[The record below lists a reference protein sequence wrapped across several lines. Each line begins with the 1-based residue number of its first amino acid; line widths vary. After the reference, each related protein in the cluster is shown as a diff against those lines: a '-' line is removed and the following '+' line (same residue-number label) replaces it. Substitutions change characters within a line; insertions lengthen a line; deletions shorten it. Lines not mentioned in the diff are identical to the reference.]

1 MRIIDDRT
9 RVAGETVSTAEEALL
24 ALSARTNERLTRG
37 LRHVW
42 AFVHPDDAVVDSD
55 DGEGDEPER
64 RTLQAVAE
72 QRLGVLAAA
81 LSRPEWPM
89 VGDRRAWSRWN
100 PQFDPF
106 NETNVVGWPRTVSE
120 LRGEA
125 ALAEATLGELAAH
138 LNAGLRGDLAALLR
152 DCADF
157 VQLDDGLG
165 ADDEAPR
172 TVWDQFRSD
181 SDLYELDLA
190 AVAAAIASGPPAWEA
205 LDEWTPTGG
214 VDGDPYAVCRYVWG
228 PLGARVQLS
237 AAELLQRYLAG
248 DAALT
253 LYRMV
258 LDYGEGPTEFIWP
271 DQTYVCCGLE
281 CGWDGTIPP
290 LGVNDWGRPH
300 VDVYARGRICR
311 ICGRGRYGGLLTK
324 RQLDSDETATLGV
337 SETLDE
343 LPQATLTAIAHH
355 GADAVA
361 CELRR

>member
-1 MRIIDDRT
+1 MWIIDDRT
-9 RVAGETVSTAEEALL
+9 GRAGEAVSTSEEALL
-24 ALSARTNERLTRG
+24 ALSANTEERLGRG

-42 AFVHPDDAVVDSD
+42 RFVHPDDAVVDSD

-72 QRLGVLAAA
+72 QRPGVLAAV
-81 LSRPEWPM
+81 LSPPEGRA
-89 VGDRRAWSRWN
+89 VGHLRAWSRWN
-100 PQFDPF
+100 PQFDAF
-106 NETNVVGWPRTVSE
+106 NEADVLAWPRTVSE

-157 VQLDDGLG
+157 VQVGDGFG
-165 ADDEAPR
+165 DRDEAPL

-181 SDLYELDLA
+181 SDLYELDVA

-205 LDEWTPTGG
+205 LDEWTPAGG

-228 PLGARVQLS
+228 PLGARVHLS

-258 LDYGEGPTEFIWP
+258 LDYGAGPTEFIWP
-271 DQTYVCCGLE
+271 DQTYVCCGHP
-281 CGWDGTIPP
+281 CGWGDRVPP
-290 LGVNDWGRPH
+290 LGANNWGRPH
-300 VDVYARGRICR
+300 AEAYARGRCCR
-311 ICGRGRYGGLLTK
+311 ICGRGRYAGLLTM
-324 RQLDSDETATLGV
+324 RQLDSDETATFGV
-337 SETLDE
+337 SETLEE
-343 LPQATLTAIAHH
+343 LPAATLTAIARD
-355 GADAVA
+355 GADAIA
-361 CELRR
+361 CDLRR